1 MHAILTGP
9 ESPVCTED
17 FPAMW
22 KLISIPTKTYLNV
35 SSRSGK
41 NIAIQ

>member
-1 MHAILTGP
+1 MHAILTDL

-35 SSRSGK
+35 SSQSGK
-41 NIAIQ
+41 NIAIE